1 MFPTQIR
8 IGPVS
13 LPAYATLLSLGLVGG
28 VLINLW
34 RGTRRGITQAQ
45 CFDASLLAAVG
56 GLVGAR
62 VAYAAVN
69 WAYFRDNLSEAL
81 RLWTGGLAWQGG
93 LVLGL
98 LLVVLYGAR
107 YRLSLGMLFDALT
120 LGLAWFTLCVWLGS
134 GVASDIFG
142 RETFP
147 SDGLLWR
154 LSADLPDLYGL
165 RAPRVNVPLL
175 GIFWSSLV
183 FAALWFLQD
192 RLNRRGSL
200 FLLYLTLSGLGGLV
214 LVRLQANAVPYIFGV
229 RVDWLFY
236 LVLVSVGLTGLAALK
251 LLAIHADRGI
261 TRQDTRFTNLE

>member
-1 MFPTQIR
+1 MFPTQLR

-13 LPAYATLLSLGLVGG
+13 LPAYATLLSLGLIGG

-34 RGTRRGITQAQ
+34 RGPRRGITQAQ

-62 VAYAAVN
+62 VAYATFN

-93 LVLGL
+93 LLLGL
-98 LLVVLYGAR
+98 LLVVLYSAR
-107 YRLSLGMLFDALT
+107 YRLSPGKLFDALT

-142 RETFP
+142 RETYP
-147 SDGLLWR
+147 GDGLLWR

-165 RAPRVNVPLL
+165 REPRVNVPLL
-175 GIFWSSLV
+175 GILWSSLV
-183 FAALWFLQD
+183 LGVLWFLQD
-192 RLNRRGSL
+192 RLRRSGSL
-200 FLLYLTLSGLGGLV
+200 FLLYLTLSGLAGVV
-214 LVRLQANAVPYIFGV
+214 LVQLQANAVPYVFGL
-229 RVDWLFY
+229 RFDWLFC
-236 LVLVSVGLTGLAALK
+236 LVMVSIGLTGLVALK
-251 LLAIHADRGI
+251 LSAIYADRSI
-261 TRQDTRFTNLE
+261 TRRFPPGSSPT